1 MKLELDTVGIIHTP
15 YKEKFAV
22 PRQPGLVSAAKAQL
36 ILSPPF
42 DEADAL
48 RGLEQFSH
56 VWLIFAFHETMDKG
70 WNPTVR
76 PPRLGGNE
84 RLGVFATRST
94 FRPNPLGLSVAKLD
108 GITIKNNQCILNL
121 SGIDLVDGTPI
132 LDIKPYVPYADSLPD
147 AQAGYATDAPAADM
161 PVTFTDEAL
170 HQIAAQRKKHPELQT
185 FITQVLAQDP
195 RPAYKKNKTTRQE
208 YGVKLYDFNVRWTVE
223 DNITTVFSVIKTD
236 AITTPATVT
245 TPVNEV
251 ESESKND

>member
-1 MKLELDTVGIIHTP
+1 MKIELDTVGIIHTP

-36 ILSPPF
+36 ILSPPY

-48 RGLEQFSH
+48 RGIEQFSH

-132 LDIKPYVPYADSLPD
+132 LDIKPYVPYADSLPN
-147 AQAGYATDAPAADM
+147 AEAGYATDAPVADM
-161 PVTFTDEAL
+161 PVLFTDEAVN
-170 HQIAAQRKKHPELQT
+170 QITAQHRKHPELRDL
-185 FITQVLAQDP
+185 IAQVLAQDP

-208 YGVKLYDFNVRWTVE
+208 YGVKLYDFNVRWVIE
-223 DNITTVFSVIKTD
+223 SDITTVVSIIKVEDLPVLASAEEQKTD
-236 AITTPATVT
+236 
-245 TPVNEV
+245 
-251 ESESKND
+251 

>member
-1 MKLELDTVGIIHTP
+1 MKFELDTVGIIHSP

-36 ILSPPF
+36 ILSPPY

-48 RGLEQFSH
+48 RGIEQFSH

-108 GITIKNNQCILNL
+108 GISIKNNQCILNL

-132 LDIKPYVPYADSLPD
+132 LDIKPYVPYADSLAD
-147 AQAGYATDAPAADM
+147 AQAGYASDAPIADM
-161 PVTFTDEAL
+161 PVLFADEAVN
-170 HQIAAQRKKHPELQT
+170 QIGAQHKKHPELRD
-185 FITQVLAQDP
+185 FIAQVLAQDP

-208 YGVKLYDFNVRWTVE
+208 YGVKLYDFNVRWVVE
-223 DNITTVFSVIKTD
+223 SDITTVVSVIKDD
-236 AITTPATVT
+236 ALPAL
-245 TPVNEV
+245 PPA
-251 ESESKND
+251 SE

>member
-1 MKLELDTVGIIHTP
+1 MKVELETLGIIHTP

-108 GITIKNNQCILNL
+108 GISIKNNQCILNL

-147 AQAGYATDAPAADM
+147 AQAGYASDAPIADM
-161 PVTFTDEAL
+161 PVQFTDEAL
-170 HQIAAQRKKHPELQT
+170 TQISMQRKKHPELQT
-185 FITQVLAQDP
+185 FIAQVLAQDP

-208 YGVKLYDFNVRWTVE
+208 YGVTLYDFNVRWTVE
-223 DNITTVFSVIKTD
+223 DNLTTVLSVIKASTKV
-236 AITTPATVT
+236 ATVT
-245 TPVNEV
+245 ISPT
-251 ESESKND
+251 ESDSSND